1 MFAKIQLYGGC
12 CGEANICSGEEVE
25 MAFYRVI
32 GCGNQISSN
41 TAGSR
46 SGYFFFFLI
55 FRSGSSL
62 KSRIASEDI

>member
-46 SGYFFFFLI
+46 SGYFFFF
-55 FRSGSSL
+55 
-62 KSRIASEDI
+62 